1 MIRGQLKYFL
11 NKIISTEYTARNA
24 QAHTN
29 VKLSVRCN
37 KFYFCICSDLVLRWW
52 LINSSDALR
61 VFITV
66 GLLDWGVGSGSE
78 LVITKQNSPILTI
91 INESS
96 LLSLK
101 IYAFPQIKVV
111 ATPTKFN
118 PGRVTRSVY
127 LLFSSEIIFLN

>member
-1 MIRGQLKYFL
+1 M
-11 NKIISTEYTARNA
+11 
-24 QAHTN
+24 
-29 VKLSVRCN
+29 V
-37 KFYFCICSDLVLRWW
+37 
-52 LINSSDALR
+52 INSRDALR

-127 LLFSSEIIFLN
+127 LLFFK